1 MLTNDLA
8 RALTFTWEA
17 MFLLESSLRRITRA
31 AALAPVEWELE
42 PALEDAFRT
51 QGELFV
57 ARLEE
62 LAPWFPKLQEALV
75 PANLSA
81 AEIAA
86 MWAEIVYATLYLFEA
101 PMNAA
106 ALKAMLAGK
115 ASVLAELSWT
125 GGFQLGFDEALLNQI
140 PSLTRMTLNS
150 INQTTQD
157 YINTQVRHA
166 MEEGWSY
173 DRTAKAI
180 TDRFEEFAV
189 GRPQLH
195 IKSRAH
201 LVAVTETGNMYVEAS
216 MQTAQA
222 VQNMGLEV
230 EKKWSVIGVERVC
243 DDCNANAAV
252 GWIPLNSLY
261 PSGHMRPLA
270 HPACRCDQYHR
281 RAKNRR

>member
-1 MLTNDLA
+1 MLISDFT
-8 RALTFTWEA
+8 RALAFTWEA
-17 MFLLESSLRRITRA
+17 MFLLESTLRRITRK

-62 LAPWFPKLQEALV
+62 LEPWFPKLQEAFV

-86 MWAEIVYATLYLFEA
+86 MWAEIAYATMYFFEA

-115 ASVLAELSWT
+115 ASVLAELNWV

-140 PSLTRMTLNS
+140 PSLTKMTLNS

-201 LVAVTETGNMYVEAS
+201 LVAVTETGNMYVEGAV
-216 MQTAQA
+216 QTARA
-222 VQNMGLEV
+222 VQDMGLEV
-230 EKKWSVIGVERVC
+230 EKKWSTIGAERVC

-261 PSGHMRPLA
+261 PSGHMQPLA

-281 RAKNRR
+281 RAKK